1 MNMNI
6 FTAKEHHG
14 RSDADGFGATCL
26 KVAGVNEQG
35 QDETEIAKPALPKRR
50 DLVWVVALPSL
61 ATVWQGH
68 AAPGTVVAWGDDSY
82 GQTNVPVGLTN
93 VVAISADYR
102 NSLALNAD
110 GSVTGWGLVA
120 SVPCGLSNVV
130 AIAAGS
136 YHALALKYD
145 GTVVAWGGGTGDI
158 YGQANV
164 PSGLSNVVA
173 IAAGVY
179 HSLTACRNIQE

>member
-1 MNMNI
+1 
-6 FTAKEHHG
+6 
-14 RSDADGFGATCL
+14 
-26 KVAGVNEQG
+26 
-35 QDETEIAKPALPKRR
+35 
-50 DLVWVVALPSL
+50 
-61 ATVWQGH
+61 
-68 AAPGTVVAWGDDSY
+68 
-82 GQTNVPVGLTN
+82 LTN

-145 GTVVAWGGGTGDI
+145 GTVVAWGDGTGDI